1 MNQRKSLFVAAGLAV
16 LLTFSLACGAV
27 TSLIG
32 GGSGKSAS
40 DLWSDVPAMPGMT
53 KQAGELPLPIKLAV
67 QAMAKASTAN
77 EDTQIDN
84 LEFIAF
90 TSSKGPEDLKAFYTL
105 ESMQAQGWTLKDQP
119 GCNAGDASQAQ
130 VPMAGGFCLFG
141 RDDGNGK
148 STVLIILAGKEE
160 GKSESNIYFARLSG
174 TIKQK

>member
-1 MNQRKSLFVAAGLAV
+1 MNQRKSVFVAVGLAAM
-16 LLTFSLACGAV
+16 LSFSLACGAV

-32 GGSGKSAS
+32 GGSGKTAS

-53 KQAGELPLPIKLAV
+53 KQAGELPLPMKLAV

-77 EDTQIDN
+77 EDTQVDN

-90 TSSKGPEDLKAFYTL
+90 TSTKGPEDLKSFYTL
-105 ESMQAQGWTLKDQP
+105 ESMQAQGWTMKDQP
-119 GCNAGDASQAQ
+119 GCNAGDASQTQ

-141 RDDGNGK
+141 RDDGGGK
-148 STVLIILAGKEE
+148 TTVLVILAGKEE

-174 TIKQK
+174 VVKK

>member
-1 MNQRKSLFVAAGLAV
+1 MNQRKSLFVAVGLAAM
-16 LLTFSLACGAV
+16 LSFSLACGAV
-27 TSLIG
+27 TSLI

-77 EDTQIDN
+77 EDTQVDN

-90 TSSKGPEDLKAFYTL
+90 TSSKGPEDLKSFYTL

-141 RDDGNGK
+141 RDDGSGK
-148 STVLIILAGKEE
+148 TTVLIILAGKEE
-160 GKSESNIYFARLSG
+160 GKS
-174 TIKQK
+174 